1 MFYRKELKLKGK
13 SAFYRNWKMC
23 IITCFIF
30 TLCIGGTLISF
41 NSSTEVNYPDN
52 LNQINIKL
60 KGENNSD
67 IVNDFLNGIKGKEDN
82 IPEFENATE
91 GVLSNVVNNVSKSG
105 SYLFGLLNAINQMI
119 FKDHIWASV
128 IIIIGALCSLFYWI
142 FVSKVLEVGNAR
154 FYLENRKYTKSNL

>member
-1 MFYRKELKLKGK
+1 M
-13 SAFYRNWKMC
+13 
-23 IITCFIF
+23 
-30 TLCIGGTLISF
+30 IGGTLISF
-41 NSSTEVNYPDN
+41 SNSTEVNYPDN

-119 FKDHIWASV
+119 FKDHI
-128 IIIIGALCSLFYWI
+128 
-142 FVSKVLEVGNAR
+142 
-154 FYLENRKYTKSNL
+154 